1 MLVKKD
7 VTRDYGGSEA
17 EMDLISSLAKSLSV
31 NTSGEMDSLRDVLYP
46 SLLCAAVY
54 KVDTKISISTLTFV
68 ENINNPDLSA
78 LLVCN
83 LKRGGVPS
91 KVRIFFATILT
102 ILK

>member
-1 MLVKKD
+1 MTVLVKKD

-54 KVDTKISISTLTFV
+54 KVDTKISISTH
-68 ENINNPDLSA
+68 
-78 LLVCN
+78 
-83 LKRGGVPS
+83 
-91 KVRIFFATILT
+91 ILT
-102 ILK
+102 LTQTWLKLIFSELPLKNHPIIFGQIESISIILL

>member
-1 MLVKKD
+1 MTVLVKKD

-54 KVDTKISISTLTFV
+54 KVDTKISISTHILTLT
-68 ENINNPDLSA
+68 PDLSGS
-78 LLVCN
+78 LPCHQC
-83 LKRGGVPS
+83 
-91 KVRIFFATILT
+91 AT
-102 ILK
+102 